1 MMDLN
6 EISLCLQNGNA
17 RETSALVTRAIEE
30 NYDIESIV
38 KKGFVAGMNAVAER
52 YRRQEIIMPEFCL
65 ANRAMNQGIR
75 QVKQALAASEKQ
87 CKGTVVIGMV
97 SGETEETTKNLIA
110 IMLESMGI
118 RVIDLGPSVSADRFV
133 EAAITEKAQLI
144 ICSAMLVSTMPR
156 MKLLVRAA
164 TAAGIRNHTKI
175 LITGAPVTEQY
186 SRLIGADLYAPD
198 AERAADKA
206 VNYCLQTGG
215 VKKKQE

>member
-17 RETSALVTRAIEE
+17 RGTSALVNKAIEE

-38 KKGFVAGMNAVAER
+38 KKGFVAGMKAVTER
-52 YRRQEIIMPEFCL
+52 YRRQDIIMPEICL
-65 ANRAMNQGIR
+65 ARRAMNHGIR
-75 QVKQALAASEKQ
+75 QVKLALAASDKKWE
-87 CKGTVVIGMV
+87 GTVVIGMV
-97 SGETEETTKNLIA
+97 SGENEETTKNLIS

-118 RVIDLGPSVSADRFV
+118 RVIDLGPSVGAEQFV
-133 EAAITEKAQLI
+133 EAAIAEKAQLI

-164 TAAGIRNHTKI
+164 TAAGIRTHTKI

-186 SRLIGADLYAPD
+186 SRLIGADFYAPD
-198 AERAADKA
+198 AEGAADKA
-206 VNYCLQTGG
+206 VHYCLQAGG
-215 VKKKQE
+215 SQKKQE

>member
-6 EISLCLQNGNA
+6 DISLCLQNGNA
-17 RETSALVTRAIEE
+17 RETSALVTKAIKE

-38 KKGFVAGMNAVAER
+38 KKGFVAGMKAVAER
-52 YRRQEIIMPEFCL
+52 YRQHEIIIPEICL
-65 ANRAMNQGIR
+65 ARRAMNQGIR
-75 QVKQALAASEKQ
+75 QVKLALAASDKQ
-87 CKGTVVIGMV
+87 WKGTAVIGMV
-97 SGETEETTKNLIA
+97 SGENEETTKNLIS

-133 EAAITEKAQLI
+133 EAAIAEKAQLI

-175 LITGAPVTEQY
+175 LITGTPVTEQY
-186 SRLIGADLYAPD
+186 SRLIGADFYAPD

-215 VKKKQE
+215 LQQKQE